1 MAHDLTD
8 EQIITLREACSLFRP
23 AANGKPVHISRLYR
37 YTTHGCRGVRLEWLQ
52 CGGTRCTTVQSVQRF
67 FRRLTEVLGGTAT
80 VDRGFDQTAALES
93 GKRLANL
100 GKMATR
106 Q

>member
-1 MAHDLTD
+1 MFHDLTF
-8 EQIITLREACSLFRP
+8 EQIITLREACPLFRP

-52 CGGTRCTTVQSVQRF
+52 CGGTRCTTVQSVHRF

-80 VDRGFDQTAALES
+80 VQNGLDEKAALEC

-100 GKMATR
+100 GKRSA
-106 Q
+106 QK